1 MFLIGAAVVAV
12 FEATVDVVVAAGA
25 VVVVI
30 VAVVV
35 VVAVRA
41 AVVVVVAAVVVVVA
55 AVALGA
61 CTRAASRINQPAAEL
76 GAIMPDVALL
86 WPTDTH

>member
-25 VVVVI
+25 VVVLL

-35 VVAVRA
+35 VVAAR
-41 AVVVVVAAVVVVVA
+41 AAVVVVVA